1 MTRTTKSANVSTTM
15 TTDRPTP
22 RPRRQRHVA
31 RSARILSTGLSA
43 TAILGITA
51 AFGAAD
57 RAQSSA
63 ADQTPVVDPAVTS
76 GPSALAP
83 LGAETAA
90 TPSLT
95 PAVSQFPSPEG
106 TITLPTGG
114 PTRASVGSSNK
125 NVSATGSGASN
136 VATISD
142 TAIENGATTPV
153 MAAPADSVAPVVD
166 ETVPV
171 VASPA
176 ATQAPAPTTP
186 ATVAPIAP
194 AEPPVQLTLPPAPSN
209 GSSGGS
215 R

>member
-1 MTRTTKSANVSTTM
+1 M

-57 RAQSSA
+57 RVQSSA
-63 ADQTPVVDPAVTS
+63 VDQTPTVEPTVAN

-83 LGAETAA
+83 LGAAA
-90 TPSLT
+90 VVTPSTT

-106 TITLPTGG
+106 TITLPTGS
-114 PTRASVGSSNK
+114 PTPTQLAGNTK
-125 NVSATGSGASN
+125 NVNATGSGASN

-153 MAAPADSVAPVVD
+153 TVAPADAAAAVVN

-171 VASPA
+171 VPSPT
-176 ATQAPAPTTP
+176 ATAAPAPTTP